1 LSGEVTLELMAHN
14 FGEEEKKEVT
24 STSGSQ
30 TESSKSTTSK
40 RIGPSRYQKGKKLA
54 QGGFGAVYI
63 GLISFYS
70 KQHH

>member
-14 FGEEEKKEVT
+14 FGEEEKKEVN
-24 STSGSQ
+24 SSQ

-63 GLISFYS
+63 GLNSFYS
-70 KQHH
+70 EQHL